1 MLALIF
7 FVDDYSFTTLMPCG
21 VRYFWNLCNIIDDDG
36 LVYEKNI
43 ILFYSLI
50 RVDANLVCSVS
61 LAK

>member
-7 FVDDYSFTTLMPCG
+7 FVDDYSLTTLKPCG
-21 VRYFWNLCNIIDDDG
+21 VSYFWNLCNIIDDDG

-50 RVDANLVCSVS
+50 KVDANLVCSVS
-61 LAK
+61 LAE